1 MKNEKSHNNTHP
13 SNKEEEK
20 NVEVLRLKQQ
30 IAVNVWI
37 QAFGLISEAI
47 ALTKLSFLEEQE
59 PGSQEIL
66 KGVWIQVIGQFAEA
80 VGVTL
85 QLLFTDDLSLLR
97 GQRMATTGDW
107 LQSIGAAVEAVGG
120 EFAIQSGTPEELVP

>member
-13 SNKEEEK
+13 SINEEEK
-20 NVEVLRLKQQ
+20 NLKVLKLKQQ

-37 QAFGLISEAI
+37 QAFGLVSEAI
-47 ALTKLSFLEEQE
+47 ALTTLLDLEQE

-85 QLLFTDDLSLLR
+85 QVLFTDDLSLLR
-97 GQRMATTGDW
+97 GQRIATTGDW

-120 EFAIQSGTPEELVP
+120 EIAIQSATPGEIVP